1 LLTNIK
7 ANTGSNQN
15 RIFFFYFYKIMTIQI
30 LSVLAFAS
38 AAHAFVPT
46 HHRANAFRPRLS
58 STAILDADVA
68 NPVTEDASY
77 SVRAPLK
84 YLGPYPAIGLRFPY
98 LSTAAMKERN
108 ATGISLDFIL
118 DTAANTN
125 TLNLQ
130 VAKKLGLPVVG
141 QASPGLSAAGAME
154 GAETF
159 MLGDSQLGGLGEEIF
174 MQNLTAS
181 GLPNPAAA
189 GLLSKAFLDCFQG
202 GVEFEW
208 GSMTTPPSVTFHDTR
223 RDTTGMALVP
233 MTPLPITLLPTVVVR
248 INGIDMVA
256 LLDTGSP
263 ITVMNAAAAK
273 VAVVA
278 GTPTVPEKTNNPFSN
293 MVNNFK
299 TANAAA
305 RGDVVFLAGVHG
317 ERIQLVKSAGKVP
330 VSLADGAV
338 DFGSGQIYIG
348 DIPGLVAMNSILG
361 LDAPACVLGMDVLRT
376 KPKML
381 YCGQDNQ
388 VYF

>member
-1 LLTNIK
+1 
-7 ANTGSNQN
+7 
-15 RIFFFYFYKIMTIQI
+15 MTIQI

-68 NPVTEDASY
+68 TPVTEDASY
-77 SVRAPLK
+77 SVRAPMK

-130 VAKKLGLPVVG
+130 VAKELGLPVVG

-223 RDTTGMALVP
+223 RDTTGMVLVP
-233 MTPLPITLLPTVVVR
+233 MTPLPITLLPTFVVR

-273 VAVVA
+273 VAGVA

-293 MVNNFK
+293 MVNNF
-299 TANAAA
+299 NAAA